1 MELRVAAIWRSFRE
15 TKKTTSIRT
24 QVMPA
29 VVGSNKMNF
38 FHYSPFS
45 PSVRQSIDPTVC
57 QFASIGTAARLRSGS
72 RITTGTTSSFRPWIT
87 RSDAAAALVSEVA
100 DGGSTDASSEAHEE
114 EGSVRFDDFAASDDC
129 ACAVVIVVLVHVSAH
144 PGALNLLAT
153 AVQDA
158 ETRNVRLRVAT
169 VGAGDLD
176 GVGLVEL
183 LAAVQF

>member
-1 MELRVAAIWRSFRE
+1 M
-15 TKKTTSIRT
+15 
-24 QVMPA
+24 
-29 VVGSNKMNF
+29 
-38 FHYSPFS
+38 
-45 PSVRQSIDPTVC
+45 
-57 QFASIGTAARLRSGS
+57 
-72 RITTGTTSSFRPWIT
+72 
-87 RSDAAAALVSEVA
+87 SEVA

-176 GVGLVEL
+176 GIGLVEL